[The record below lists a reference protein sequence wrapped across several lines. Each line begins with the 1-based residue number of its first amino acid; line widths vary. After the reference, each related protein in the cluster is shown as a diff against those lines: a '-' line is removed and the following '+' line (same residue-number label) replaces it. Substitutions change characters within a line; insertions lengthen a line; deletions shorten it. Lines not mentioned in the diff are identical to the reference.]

1 MVNIVAIATRG
12 MTMKETSLDEFV
24 AEKGQSEAARLLG
37 VTPPAIYKAIAARRH
52 IRVFELS
59 VGVFQASEL
68 RPFPSQPTKLQ
79 VA

>member
-1 MVNIVAIATRG
+1 
-12 MTMKETSLDEFV
+12 MKETSLDGFV

-37 VTPPAIYKAIAARRH
+37 VTPPAIYKAIAAGRH
-52 IRVFELS
+52 IRVVELS
-59 VGVFQASEL
+59 AGIFKASEL

>member
-1 MVNIVAIATRG
+1 MVNIVLIATRG
-12 MTMKETSLDEFV
+12 TTMKETSLDEFV

-37 VTPPAIYKAIAARRH
+37 VTPPAIYKAIAAGRH
-52 IRVFELS
+52 IRVVELS
-59 VGVFQASEL
+59 AGIFKASEL